1 MLGASV
7 GYPLIRA
14 RTYKTTF
21 GSNDKIFR
29 IGVEGF
35 CNEQLTDLW
44 SIGVSSVDQVDTQ
57 FEGAA
62 QDCDALLLVGRWSPD
77 AWAGEAH
84 GTEAQTIHGQIAAN
98 GKCPAGCG
106 GPLSLHC
113 RFLLLIRSQCFK
125 QPPRT

>member
-1 MLGASV
+1 VLCASV
-7 GYPLIRA
+7 GYSLIRA
-14 RTYKTTF
+14 RTYKATF

-44 SIGVSSVDQVDTQ
+44 PIRVSSIHQVDTQ

-62 QDCDALLLVGRWSPD
+62 QNCDALLLVGRWPPD
-77 AWAGEAH
+77 AWTGETH
-84 GTEAQTIHGQIAAN
+84 GTEAQTIYGQIAAN

-113 RFLLLIRSQCFK
+113 RFLLLIRSQGFK
-125 QPPRT
+125 QPQRT